1 MSGCRGAAK
10 IVKSGDR
17 TNAAIIHVGHS
28 DRSANNASQ
37 NDGCRSIRTNSSCKV
52 AGFLPAGSPLA
63 GQPVAAAQARWDLGS
78 LPEHSKTDSPAS
90 FKSSHSLAS
99 AVTVIINK
107 TIVIFL
113 EMQPI
118 VFLFGSAVQVRIMMR
133 RANLPLTPVII
144 VLSPSLL
151 MI

>member
-1 MSGCRGAAK
+1 M
-10 IVKSGDR
+10 
-17 TNAAIIHVGHS
+17 
-28 DRSANNASQ
+28 
-37 NDGCRSIRTNSSCKV
+37 
-52 AGFLPAGSPLA
+52 
-63 GQPVAAAQARWDLGS
+63 AAQARWDLGS

-90 FKSSHSLAS
+90 FKSSHSS

-113 EMQPI
+113 EKQPI